1 MGHSSSWRR
10 IERQAGMRRQARS
23 LRPYGAETTM
33 RALAPRPSA
42 LLPQG
47 AVMLVYASPRHKR
60 KSEILLHN
68 PLSLFRRLLPG
79 EPTLVGNVLRE
90 RTAGENESSM
100 VGAPGLRHSGSRAGL
115 CSSLP
120 AAPGSMDGV
129 GSVRHGFRGEN
140 GLAVRCASGARC
152 PLATLSAAH
161 CSGRPR
167 WLGQIRKW
175 PPWQSLA

>member
-1 MGHSSSWRR
+1 MGNSSSWRR
-10 IERQAGMRRQARS
+10 IERQAGMRERS
-23 LRPYGAETTM
+23 RASRSFRAAMPR
-33 RALAPRPSA
+33 RALSTGLSA
-42 LLPQG
+42 LSPQG
-47 AVMLVYASPRHKR
+47 YVMLTQFSPRLR